1 LTIATDCAA
10 SHRKSAQ
17 EIAMTSSHP
26 NRGLSTREKVLRAA
40 TLLFAAKGFEG
51 TSTRDVARRAKVNE
65 STIFRLFKNKQGL
78 YLRILD
84 SKMGLSAPEWLNTA
98 LRSSE
103 DPEKAFLALAERLEE
118 AFDPVFLRLFF
129 YAALEKPELLRKRY
143 GSSLGSLYELLG
155 RHIGERIQSEV
166 LRDIDP
172 MLMGRALVGMIAY
185 HRILSELLGA
195 GSVQTDSETSARI
208 YTEIWLFG
216 TSSWKAPS
224 RQQRADRRLEP
235 LPAPETLS
243 PPGSLAAGPSQEI
256 TPRVKRQ

>member
-1 LTIATDCAA
+1 MRPSPPSKAL
-10 SHRKSAQ
+10 
-17 EIAMTSSHP
+17 SS
-26 NRGLSTREKVLRAA
+26 RERVLRAA

-51 TSTRDVARRAKVNE
+51 TSTRDVARKAKVNE
-65 STIFRLFKNKQGL
+65 ITIFRLFKNKQDL

-84 SKMGLSAPEWLNTA
+84 DKMGLSAPELLDTA
-98 LRSSE
+98 LRSSK

-118 AFDPVFLRLFF
+118 VFDPVFLRLFF

-155 RHIGERIQSEV
+155 RHLGERIQSEV

-185 HRILSELLGA
+185 HRILSELLGGA
-195 GSVQTDSETSARI
+195 GSVPTDSETSARI

-216 TSSWKAPS
+216 TSSWKAPG
-224 RQQRADRRLEP
+224 RQQRADRRLDP
-235 LPAPETLS
+235 LPTPQTLS
-243 PPGSLAAGPSQEI
+243 PPGSLVAGGCGPSQEI
-256 TPRVKRQ
+256 TPSVKRQ